1 MAFNKSKTPD
11 KILDVDASMQGTL
24 NFKDPVNLRINGK
37 FDGNLQTQGNLTI
50 GQHAVVTADIV
61 GDTIVIAGRIK
72 GTITAR
78 KSLVLLST
86 AVVEGDVF
94 PASLSIAEGGIFEG
108 RCSMLGEFLNVDE
121 LSRYL
126 DVEINLVNEWANSG
140 KIPAVKDDNFWK
152 FERKAI
158 DGWLAQGKIGK

>member
-1 MAFNKSKTPD
+1 MAFNKGRVPD
-11 KILDVDASMQGTL
+11 KVLDVDASMQGTL

-37 FDGNLQTQGNLTI
+37 FEGNLQTQGNLTI

-61 GDTIVIAGRIK
+61 GDTIVIGGRIK
-72 GTITAR
+72 GRITAR

-86 AVVEGDVF
+86 AVVEGDIF
-94 PASLSIAEGGIFEG
+94 PASLTIAEGGIFEG
-108 RCSMLGEFLNVDE
+108 KCSMLGEFLNVDE

>member
-1 MAFNKSKTPD
+1 MAFNKNRIPD

-50 GQHAVVTADIV
+50 GQHAVVTADIL
-61 GDTIVIAGRIK
+61 GDTIVIGGRIK
-72 GTITAR
+72 GKITAR

-86 AVVEGDVF
+86 AVVEGDIF

-108 RCSMLGEFLNVDE
+108 KCSMLGEFLNVDE